1 MPTVGEVLR
10 TERERQGRT
19 LKEISDALNIKR
31 QYLAALEEDR
41 YDDIP
46 GVVFVKGFIRNYGNC
61 LGMDGG
67 ALVDTYKGRDRAD
80 AAAGGAGRHARTPE
94 QRQETSETQGSKEKR
109 QKWKMAGNYD
119 YRRRDSVPA
128 VNCVDYDIKG
138 EV

>member
-10 TERERQGRT
+10 MERERQGRT

-67 ALVDTYKGRDRAD
+67 ALVDTYKASLTG
-80 AAAGGAGRHARTPE
+80 RTPQPE
-94 QRQETSETQGSKEKR
+94 VRPPCPY
-109 QKWKMAGNYD
+109 AGAKTRNE
-119 YRRRDSVPA
+119 RNTRKGRKKAEMENGRKLRLLPA
-128 VNCVDYDIKG
+128 
-138 EV
+138 

>member
-19 LKEISDALNIKR
+19 LKEISDAINIKR
-31 QYLAALEEDR
+31 EYLAALEADR

-67 ALVDTYKGRDRAD
+67 ALVETYKSSLNG
-80 AAAGGAGRHARTPE
+80 RTPQPE
-94 QRQETSETQGSKEKR
+94 VRAAVPVRRGKAKKKERHKEAKKKGR
-109 QKWKMAGNYD
+109 NGKWPEITIVAG
-119 YRRRDSVPA
+119 VILFLLLF
-128 VNCVDYDIKG
+128 VWIMI
-138 EV
+138 

>member
-67 ALVDTYKGRDRAD
+67 ALVDTYKASLTG
-80 AAAGGAGRHARTPE
+80 RTPQPE
-94 QRQETSETQGSKEKR
+94 VRAAMPVRRSKDKKR
-109 QKWKMAGNYD
+109 AKHKEAKK
-119 YRRRDSVPA
+119 
-128 VNCVDYDIKG
+128 KG
-138 EV
+138 RN

>member
-46 GVVFVKGFIRNYGNC
+46 GVVFVKGFIRNYGNKPPSPAQPMGKHAQYPNK
-61 LGMDGG
+61 LSS
-67 ALVDTYKGRDRAD
+67 TKTKSRDYQRD
-80 AAAGGAGRHARTPE
+80 A
-94 QRQETSETQGSKEKR
+94 KK
-109 QKWKMAGNYD
+109 
-119 YRRRDSVPA
+119 
-128 VNCVDYDIKG
+128 
-138 EV
+138 

>member
-67 ALVDTYKGRDRAD
+67 ALVDSGTHAQLLERCGVYREIYASQT
-80 AAAGGAGRHARTPE
+80 GGNLNA
-94 QRQETSETQGSKEKR
+94 
-109 QKWKMAGNYD
+109 
-119 YRRRDSVPA
+119 
-128 VNCVDYDIKG
+128 
-138 EV
+138 